1 MIGHVYGLRRS
12 TGVSSNLNEIPDNTA
27 VYYQLQFTYYGYPSS
42 TTFPFEVESF
52 ATIQFLVALTA
63 SFGGLLFGYEVGVMN
78 VVLVMDAFRI
88 FFKFHNWN
96 GDGLDE
102 KGQPT
107 KDKANMM
114 YRDLKEAD
122 NKATLEGLITSS
134 FVLGALCGALMAT
147 YLGEK
152 YGRQR
157 TIMIGACIFTCG
169 AIIQGISARHWAMI
183 AVGRLITGLSIGCNG
198 VLCPTY
204 ISEVAPA
211 KIRGTLSSCYQLMTT
226 FGIIVAAVINSIVWY
241 YTNVKPDGL
250 GQTRNDIWK
259 EVSNFEW
266 RFALLFQVVPGLGLA
281 LLMCFLPKSPR
292 WLCSK
297 DRDEEAVEVLAKLNA
312 ASTSDE
318 LVQSELK
325 AIQEDVAATRA
336 AGSSSFGELFSPVI
350 RRRTFITFLMQLFQQ
365 WTGINVIMYYQS
377 QIYGEIGFTKFMST
391 VVLPI
396 INNFVNFVSTF
407 PGMWGIERLGR
418 KTLLVIGS
426 LMMMVFHI
434 STWAFST
441 QTKNGKTWQ
450 YLAVASIFLMVFS
463 FAWTWGPV
471 PWVYQA
477 EVFPLRVRVKG
488 SAVGTV
494 SNFLNNWIIAFV
506 GPALMKA
513 WSTKTFLLFAAACL
527 LAWVYSQFY
536 VIECKGV
543 SIDEMDAKMAG
554 KA

>member
-1 MIGHVYGLRRS
+1 M
-12 TGVSSNLNEIPDNTA
+12 N
-27 VYYQLQFTYYGYPSS
+27 
-42 TTFPFEVESF
+42 SF
-52 ATIQFLVALTA
+52 QFLVALTA

-78 VVLVMDAFRI
+78 VVLVMDAF
-88 FFKFHNWN
+88 HV
-96 GDGLDE
+96 
-102 KGQPT
+102 
-107 KDKANMM
+107 ANMM

-169 AIIQGISARHWAMI
+169 AVIQGLSARSWVMI

-241 YTNVKPDGL
+241 YTNVKP
-250 GQTRNDIWK
+250 

-312 ASTSDE
+312 TSTSDE

-377 QIYGEIGFTKFMST
+377 QIYNEIGFTKFMST

-396 INNFVNFVSTF
+396 INNFVNFISTF

-441 QTKNGKTWQ
+441 QTSKGKTWQ

>member
-1 MIGHVYGLRRS
+1 M
-12 TGVSSNLNEIPDNTA
+12 N
-27 VYYQLQFTYYGYPSS
+27 
-42 TTFPFEVESF
+42 SF
-52 ATIQFLVALTA
+52 QFLVALTA

-88 FFKFHNWN
+88 FFKFHSWN
-96 GDGLDE
+96 GNALDE
-102 KGQPT
+102 NG
-107 KDKANMM
+107 KDTTDKSKMM
-114 YRDLKEAD
+114 YRKLEEAN
-122 NKATLEGLITSS
+122 NKATLEGIITSS

-152 YGRQR
+152 FGRQR

-169 AIIQGISARHWAMI
+169 AIIQGLSIRSWIMI

-226 FGIIVAAVINSIVWY
+226 FGIIVAAIINSIVWY
-241 YTNVKPDGL
+241 YTNSTPAGL
-250 GQTRNDIWK
+250 GDTAARANQHIWD
-259 EVSNFEW
+259 EVPNFEW

-281 LLMCFLPKSPR
+281 TLMCFLPKSPR

-312 ASTSDE
+312 ATTTDAV
-318 LVQSELK
+318 VQDELK

-377 QIYGEIGFTKFMST
+377 QIYDDIGFSKFMST

-396 INNFVNFVSTF
+396 INNFVNFISTF
-407 PGMWGIERLGR
+407 PGMWGIEKLGR

-434 STWAFST
+434 STWACST
-441 QTKNGKTWQ
+441 QTDNGKVWQ
-450 YLAVASIFLMVFS
+450 YLAVASVFLFVFS

-536 VIECKGV
+536 VIECKGL
-543 SIDEMDAKMAG
+543 SIDEMDAKMAS

>member
-1 MIGHVYGLRRS
+1 MN
-12 TGVSSNLNEIPDNTA
+12 SS
-27 VYYQLQFTYYGYPSS
+27 
-42 TTFPFEVESF
+42 
-52 ATIQFLVALTA
+52 QFLVVLTA

-88 FFKFHNWN
+88 FFRFFSWN
-96 GDGLDE
+96 GDALDE
-102 KGQPT
+102 MGNDIKGNEE
-107 KDKANMM
+107 KM
-114 YRDLKEAD
+114 YHKLEEAE
-122 NKATLEGLITSS
+122 NKATLEGVITSS
-134 FVLGALCGALMAT
+134 FVLGALCGVLMAT

-169 AIIQGISARHWAMI
+169 AIIQG
-183 AVGRLITGLSIGCNG
+183 LS
-198 VLCPTY
+198 V
-204 ISEVAPA
+204 
-211 KIRGTLSSCYQLMTT
+211 Q
-226 FGIIVAAVINSIVWY
+226 
-241 YTNVKPDGL
+241 GL
-250 GQTRNDIWK
+250 GTPRKNVWE

-266 RFALLFQVVPGLGLA
+266 RFALLFQVVPGLDLA
-281 LLMCFLPKSPR
+281 TLMCFLPKSPR

-297 DRDEEAVEVLAKLNA
+297 DRDEEAVQVLAKLNA

-318 LVQSELK
+318 LAQSELK
-325 AIQEDVAATRA
+325 AIQGDVAATRA

-377 QIYGEIGFTKFMST
+377 QIYNEIGFTKFMST

-396 INNFVNFVSTF
+396 INNFVNFISTF

-441 QTKNGKTWQ
+441 QTDKGKLWQ
-450 YLAVASIFLMVFS
+450 YLTVASIFLMVFS
-463 FAWTWGPV
+463 FTWTWGPV

-477 EVFPLRVRVKG
+477 EVFPLCVRVKG

-513 WSTKTFLLFAAACL
+513 WSTKTFLLLAAACL
-527 LAWVYSQFY
+527 LAWIYSQFF
-536 VIECKGV
+536 VIECKGL
-543 SIDEMDAKMAG
+543 SIDEMDAKMTG

>member
-1 MIGHVYGLRRS
+1 
-12 TGVSSNLNEIPDNTA
+12 
-27 VYYQLQFTYYGYPSS
+27 
-42 TTFPFEVESF
+42 
-52 ATIQFLVALTA
+52 ALTA

-78 VVLVMDAFRI
+78 VVLVMDAF
-88 FFKFHNWN
+88 
-96 GDGLDE
+96 
-102 KGQPT
+102 P
-107 KDKANMM
+107 NMM

-241 YTNVKPDGL
+241 YTNVKPD
-250 GQTRNDIWK
+250 
-259 EVSNFEW
+259 VSNFEW

-477 EVFPLRVRVKG
+477 EVFPLR
-488 SAVGTV
+488 
-494 SNFLNNWIIAFV
+494 
-506 GPALMKA
+506 
-513 WSTKTFLLFAAACL
+513 TFLLFAAACL

>member
-1 MIGHVYGLRRS
+1 
-12 TGVSSNLNEIPDNTA
+12 
-27 VYYQLQFTYYGYPSS
+27 
-42 TTFPFEVESF
+42 
-52 ATIQFLVALTA
+52 
-63 SFGGLLFGYEVGVMN
+63 MN

-88 FFKFHNWN
+88 FFKFHHWN

-107 KDKANMM
+107 KDVANMM

-169 AIIQGISARHWAMI
+169 AVIQGLSARSWVMI

-226 FGIIVAAVINSIVWY
+226 FV
-241 YTNVKPDGL
+241 
-250 GQTRNDIWK
+250 
-259 EVSNFEW
+259 
-266 RFALLFQVVPGLGLA
+266 LLLLPSLTLLSVVPGLGLA

-312 ASTSDE
+312 TSTSDE

-377 QIYGEIGFTKFMST
+377 QIYNEIGFTKFMST

-396 INNFVNFVSTF
+396 INNFVNFISTF

-441 QTKNGKTWQ
+441 QTSKGKTWQ

>member
-1 MIGHVYGLRRS
+1 M
-12 TGVSSNLNEIPDNTA
+12 N
-27 VYYQLQFTYYGYPSS
+27 
-42 TTFPFEVESF
+42 SF
-52 ATIQFLVALTA
+52 QFLVALTA

-88 FFKFHNWN
+88 FFKFHSWN
-96 GDGLDE
+96 
-102 KGQPT
+102 
-107 KDKANMM
+107 
-114 YRDLKEAD
+114 AD
-122 NKATLEGLITSS
+122 NKATLEGIITSS

-169 AIIQGISARHWAMI
+169 AIIQGLSARSWIMI
-183 AVGRLITGLSIGCNG
+183 AIGRLITGLSIGCNG

-226 FGIIVAAVINSIVWY
+226 FGIIVAAIINSIVWY
-241 YTNVKPDGL
+241 YTNSSPEGL
-250 GQTRNDIWK
+250 
-259 EVSNFEW
+259 VANFEW
-266 RFALLFQVVPGLGLA
+266 RFALLFQIIPGLGLA
-281 LLMCFLPKSPR
+281 ILMSFLPKSPR

-377 QIYGEIGFTKFMST
+377 QIYDEIGFSKFMST

-407 PGMWGIERLGR
+407 PGMWGIEKLGR
-418 KTLLVIGS
+418 KTLLVVGA

-434 STWAFST
+434 STWACST
-441 QTKNGKTWQ
+441 QTHNGKLWQ
-450 YLAVASIFLMVFS
+450 YLAVASVFLFVFS

-513 WSTKTFLLFAAACL
+513 WSTRTFLLFAAACL
-527 LAWVYSQFY
+527 LAWIYSQFY
-536 VIECKGV
+536 VIECKGL

>member
-1 MIGHVYGLRRS
+1 MNR
-12 TGVSSNLNEIPDNTA
+12 
-27 VYYQLQFTYYGYPSS
+27 F
-42 TTFPFEVESF
+42 
-52 ATIQFLVALTA
+52 QFLVALTA

-88 FFKFHNWN
+88 FFKFHSWN
-96 GDGLDE
+96 GDALDE
-102 KGQPT
+102 NGKDTP
-107 KDKANMM
+107 DKAKMM
-114 YRDLKEAD
+114 YRKLTEAN
-122 NKATLEGLITSS
+122 NKATLEGVITSS

-226 FGIIVAAVINSIVWY
+226 FGIIVAAIINSIVWY
-241 YTNVKPDGL
+241 YTNSTPDGL
-250 GQTRNDIWK
+250 GEKREDIWK

-266 RFALLFQVVPGLGLA
+266 RFALLFQVIPGLGLA
-281 LLMCFLPKSPR
+281 ILMSFLPKSPR

-336 AGSSSFGELFSPVI
+336 AGSSSFSELFSPVI
-350 RRRTFITFLMQLFQQ
+350 RRRTFITFLIQLFQQ
-365 WTGINVIMYYQS
+365 WTGINVILYYQS
-377 QIYGEIGFTKFMST
+377 QIY
-391 VVLPI
+391 
-396 INNFVNFVSTF
+396 
-407 PGMWGIERLGR
+407 
-418 KTLLVIGS
+418 
-426 LMMMVFHI
+426 
-434 STWAFST
+434 
-441 QTKNGKTWQ
+441 
-450 YLAVASIFLMVFS
+450 
-463 FAWTWGPV
+463 
-471 PWVYQA
+471 
-477 EVFPLRVRVKG
+477 
-488 SAVGTV
+488 
-494 SNFLNNWIIAFV
+494 
-506 GPALMKA
+506 
-513 WSTKTFLLFAAACL
+513 
-527 LAWVYSQFY
+527 
-536 VIECKGV
+536 
-543 SIDEMDAKMAG
+543 
-554 KA
+554 

>member
-1 MIGHVYGLRRS
+1 M
-12 TGVSSNLNEIPDNTA
+12 NK
-27 VYYQLQFTYYGYPSS
+27 F
-42 TTFPFEVESF
+42 
-52 ATIQFLVALTA
+52 QFLVALTA

-88 FFKFHNWN
+88 FFNFHTW
-96 GDGLDE
+96 DGSALNE
-102 KGQPT
+102 KGKEVKGNEEKWYRNLEES
-107 KDKANMM
+107 KD
-114 YRDLKEAD
+114 
-122 NKATLEGLITSS
+122 KATLEGVITSS

-152 YGRQR
+152 FGRQR

-169 AIIQGISARHWAMI
+169 AIIQGSSVRTWIMI
-183 AVGRLITGLSIGCNG
+183 AIGRLITGLSIGCNG

-226 FGIIVAAVINSIVWY
+226 FGIIVAACINSVVWY

-250 GQTRNDIWK
+250 GEKRNPSD
-259 EVSNFEW
+259 EVNNFEW
-266 RFALLFQVVPGLGLA
+266 RFALLFQVVPGIGLA
-281 LLMCFLPKSPR
+281 TLMCFLPKSPR

-297 DRDEEAVEVLAKLNA
+297 DRDEEACQVLAKLNA
-312 ASTSDE
+312 ASTTDAI
-318 LVQSELK
+318 VQEELK

-336 AGSSSFGELFSPVI
+336 AGSSSFSELFSSVI
-350 RRRTFITFLMQLFQQ
+350 RRRTIITFLMQLFQQ

-377 QIYGEIGFTKFMST
+377 QIYSEIGFTKFMST

-396 INNFVNFVSTF
+396 INNFVNFISTF
-407 PGMWGIERLGR
+407 PGMWGIEKLGR
-418 KTLLVIGS
+418 KTLLVVGS
-426 LMMMVFHI
+426 LMMMIFHI
-434 STWAFST
+434 STWACST
-441 QTKNGKTWQ
+441 QTSKGAMWQ
-450 YLAVASIFLMVFS
+450 YLAVASVFLFVFS

-513 WSTKTFLLFAAACL
+513 WSTNTFLLFAAACL
-527 LAWVYSQFY
+527 LAWLYAQFY
-536 VIECKGV
+536 VIECKGL
-543 SIDEMDAKMAG
+543 SLEEMDAKMAG

>member
-1 MIGHVYGLRRS
+1 M
-12 TGVSSNLNEIPDNTA
+12 N
-27 VYYQLQFTYYGYPSS
+27 
-42 TTFPFEVESF
+42 SF
-52 ATIQFLVALTA
+52 QFLVAVTA
-63 SFGGLLFGYEVGVMN
+63 SLGGLLFGYECGVMN
-78 VVLVMDAFRI
+78 VVLVMDAFQ
-88 FFKFHNWN
+88 KW
-96 GDGLDE
+96 
-102 KGQPT
+102 
-107 KDKANMM
+107 

-122 NKATLEGLITSS
+122 NKAMLEGVITSS

-152 YGRQR
+152 FGRQR

-169 AIIQGISARHWAMI
+169 AIIQGLSARTWIMI
-183 AVGRLITGLSIGCNG
+183 AIGRLITGLSIGCNG

-226 FGIIVAAVINSIVWY
+226 FGIIVAAIINSIVWY
-241 YTNVKPDGL
+241 YTNIKP
-250 GQTRNDIWK
+250 
-259 EVSNFEW
+259 EVPNFEW

-281 LLMCFLPKSPR
+281 ILMSFLPKSPR

-297 DRDEEAVEVLAKLNA
+297 DRDEEAAEVLAKLNA
-312 ASTSDE
+312 TSTSDSV
-318 LVQSELK
+318 VQEELK

-336 AGSSSFGELFSPVI
+336 AGSSSVGELFSPVI

-396 INNFVNFVSTF
+396 INNFVNFISTF

-418 KTLLVIGS
+418 KTLLIIGS

-441 QTKNGKTWQ
+441 QTFRGKMWQ
-450 YLAVASIFLMVFS
+450 YFAVASIFLMVFS

-527 LAWVYSQFY
+527 LAWIYSQFY
-536 VIECKGV
+536 VIESKGLNLE
-543 SIDEMDAKMAG
+543 EMDAKMAG

>member
-1 MIGHVYGLRRS
+1 M
-12 TGVSSNLNEIPDNTA
+12 N
-27 VYYQLQFTYYGYPSS
+27 
-42 TTFPFEVESF
+42 SF
-52 ATIQFLVALTA
+52 QFLVALTA

-88 FFKFHNWN
+88 FFKFHN
-96 GDGLDE
+96 
-102 KGQPT
+102 
-107 KDKANMM
+107 
-114 YRDLKEAD
+114 EAK

-152 YGRQR
+152 YGRQK

-226 FGIIVAAVINSIVWY
+226 FGIIVAAIINSIVWY
-241 YTNVKPDGL
+241 FTNSTPKGL
-250 GQTRNDIWK
+250 
-259 EVSNFEW
+259 VPNFEW
-266 RFALLFQVVPGLGLA
+266 RFALLFQIIPGLGLA
-281 LLMCFLPKSPR
+281 ILMSFLPKSPR

-297 DRDEEAVEVLAKLNA
+297 DRDEEALQVLAKLNA
-312 ASTSDE
+312 ASTEDE

-377 QIYGEIGFTKFMST
+377 QIYDEIGFSKFMST

-396 INNFVNFVSTF
+396 INNFVNFISTF

-418 KTLLVIGS
+418 KTLLVIGA

-434 STWAFST
+434 STWACST
-441 QTKNGKTWQ
+441 QTNNGKVWQ
-450 YLAVASIFLMVFS
+450 YLAVASVFLFVFS

-527 LAWVYSQFY
+527 LAWIYSQFY
-536 VIECKGV
+536 VIECKGL

>member
-1 MIGHVYGLRRS
+1 MTRARPS
-12 TGVSSNLNEIPDNTA
+12 TKVLLLPLS
-27 VYYQLQFTYYGYPSS
+27 
-42 TTFPFEVESF
+42 
-52 ATIQFLVALTA
+52 FLV
-63 SFGGLLFGYEVGVMN
+63 LF
-78 VVLVMDAFRI
+78 VVLL
-88 FFKFHNWN
+88 WP
-96 GDGLDE
+96 L
-102 KGQPT
+102 
-107 KDKANMM
+107 
-114 YRDLKEAD
+114 
-122 NKATLEGLITSS
+122 TLVKSS
-134 FVLGALCGALMAT
+134 VVETL
-147 YLGEK
+147 
-152 YGRQR
+152 
-157 TIMIGACIFTCG
+157 MIGALIFTCG
-169 AIIQGISARHWAMI
+169 AILQGASIRSMVMISI
-183 AVGRLITGLSIGCNG
+183 GRFVTGTSIGCNG

-226 FGIIVAAVINSIVWY
+226 FGIIVASIVNAIIWY
-241 YTNVKPDGL
+241 STNFKPS
-250 GQTRNDIWK
+250 DIADQRPDPQA

-266 RFALLFQVVPGLGLA
+266 RLALFIQVIPGLSFALL
-281 LLMCFLPKSPR
+281 LMFLPKSPR

-312 ASTSDE
+312 STTSDSI
-318 LVQSELK
+318 VQEELK

-336 AGSSSFGELFSPVI
+336 AGSSSFGELFSAVI

-377 QIYGEIGFTKFMST
+377 QIYNEIGFTKLVST
-391 VVLPI
+391 VVLPNV
-396 INNFVNFVSTF
+396 NNFVNFISTF

-418 KTLLVIGS
+418 RTLLIIGS
-426 LMMMVFHI
+426 IMMLIFHV

-441 QTKNGKTWQ
+441 QTKKGTIWQ
-450 YLAVASIFLMVFS
+450 VLAVVSIFLMVFS

-494 SNFLNNWIIAFV
+494 SNFLNNWIIGLI
-506 GPALMKA
+506 GPVLMEK
-513 WSTKTFLLFAAACL
+513 WGTRTFLLFAAACL

>member
-1 MIGHVYGLRRS
+1 M
-12 TGVSSNLNEIPDNTA
+12 NK
-27 VYYQLQFTYYGYPSS
+27 F
-42 TTFPFEVESF
+42 
-52 ATIQFLVALTA
+52 QFLVAVTA
-63 SFGGLLFGYEVGVMN
+63 SLGGLLFGYEVGVMN
-78 VVLVMDAFRI
+78 VVLVMDAFGI
-88 FFKFHNWN
+88 FFRFVTW
-96 GDGLDE
+96 DGSEAEE
-102 KGQPT
+102 KGYRKLVDT
-107 KDKANMM
+107 K
-114 YRDLKEAD
+114 
-122 NKATLEGLITSS
+122 NKSFLQGTITSA
-134 FVLGALCGALMAT
+134 FVLGALFGALMAT

-152 YGRQR
+152 FGRKN
-157 TIMIGACIFTCG
+157 TIVIGASIFCCG
-169 AIIQGISARHWAMI
+169 AFLQGISPRSTVFI
-183 AVGRLITGLSIGCNG
+183 SIGRFVTGLSIGCNG

-211 KIRGTLSSCYQLMTT
+211 KVRGTLSSCYQLMTT
-226 FGIIVAAVINSIVWY
+226 FGIIVASCVNAIIWY
-241 YTNVKPDGL
+241 NTNRNPEGL
-250 GQTRNDIWK
+250 GQNREADK
-259 EVSNFEW
+259 EVNNLEW
-266 RFALLFQVVPGLGLA
+266 RLA
-281 LLMCFLPKSPR
+281 LLLQLIPGGLFILFMCFLPKSPR

-312 ASTSDE
+312 ASTSDA
-318 LVQSELK
+318 LVQEELK

-336 AGSSSFGELFSPVI
+336 AGSSSFGELFSSVI

-377 QIYGEIGFTKFMST
+377 QIYVKMNFNKVMST
-391 VVLPI
+391 VVLPN

-407 PGMWGIERLGR
+407 PGMWGIEKLGR

-434 STWAFST
+434 STFVFSKLT
-441 QTKNGKTWQ
+441 DKGTVMQ
-450 YLAVASIFLMVFS
+450 YIAVASVFLFVFS

-494 SNFLNNWIIAFV
+494 SNFLNNWIIGFI
-506 GPALMKA
+506 GPLLMEKLDTA
-513 WSTKTFLLFAAACL
+513 TFLIFAAACL

-536 VIECKGV
+536 VLECKGLTLE
-543 SIDEMDAKMAG
+543 EMDAIMGGAG

>member
-1 MIGHVYGLRRS
+1 M
-12 TGVSSNLNEIPDNTA
+12 N
-27 VYYQLQFTYYGYPSS
+27 
-42 TTFPFEVESF
+42 SF
-52 ATIQFLVALTA
+52 QFLVALTA

-88 FFKFHNWN
+88 FFKFHSWN
-96 GDGLDE
+96 
-102 KGQPT
+102 
-107 KDKANMM
+107 AN
-114 YRDLKEAD
+114 
-122 NKATLEGLITSS
+122 NKATLEGVITSS

-226 FGIIVAAVINSIVWY
+226 FGIIVAAIINSIVWY
-241 YTNVKPDGL
+241 YTNSTPAGL
-250 GQTRNDIWK
+250 GEKRQDIWK
-259 EVSNFEW
+259 EVPNFEW
-266 RFALLFQVVPGLGLA
+266 RFALLFQVIPGLGLA
-281 LLMCFLPKSPR
+281 ILMSFLPKSPR

-336 AGSSSFGELFSPVI
+336 AGSSSFSELFSPVI

-377 QIYGEIGFTKFMST
+377 QIYDEIGFSKFMST

-396 INNFVNFVSTF
+396 INNFVNFISTF

-418 KTLLVIGS
+418 KTLLVVGA

-434 STWAFST
+434 STWACST
-441 QTKNGKTWQ
+441 QTNNGKMWQ
-450 YLAVASIFLMVFS
+450 YLAVASVFLFVFS

-513 WSTKTFLLFAAACL
+513 WSTRTFLLFAAACL

-536 VIECKGV
+536 VIECKGL

>member
-1 MIGHVYGLRRS
+1 M
-12 TGVSSNLNEIPDNTA
+12 NK
-27 VYYQLQFTYYGYPSS
+27 F
-42 TTFPFEVESF
+42 
-52 ATIQFLVALTA
+52 QFLVAVTA
-63 SFGGLLFGYEVGVMN
+63 SLGGLLFGYEVGVMN

-88 FFKFHNWN
+88 FFRFFTW
-96 GDGLDE
+96 DGSGADKYGNAVNE
-102 KGQPT
+102 KNNAPIEFRNLEQAG
-107 KDKANMM
+107 
-114 YRDLKEAD
+114 
-122 NKATLEGLITSS
+122 NKAVLEGLITSS

-157 TIMIGACIFTCG
+157 TIMIGACIFTLG
-169 AIIQGISARHWAMI
+169 AIIQGLSIRFWLFI
-183 AVGRLITGLSIGCNG
+183 AVGRLITGLAIGCNG

-226 FGIIVAAVINSIVWY
+226 FGIIVASCVNAIIWY
-241 YTNVKPDGL
+241 NTNVSPSDLPKSMNEKTP
-250 GQTRNDIWK
+250 RKNDDN
-259 EVSNFEW
+259 VSSLEW
-266 RFALLFQVVPGLGLA
+266 RLALLLQIVPGLGLA
-281 LLMCFLPKSPR
+281 TFMSFLPKSPR

-312 ASTSDE
+312 ASTSDS
-318 LVQSELK
+318 LVQEELK

-336 AGSSSFGELFSPVI
+336 AGSSSFGELFSTVI

-365 WTGINVIMYYQS
+365 WTGINVIMYYQT
-377 QIYGEIGFTKFMST
+377 QIYNKMGFTKVMAT
-391 VVLPI
+391 VVLPNV
-396 INNFVNFVSTF
+396 NNLVNFLSTF

-418 KTLLVIGS
+418 KTLLIIGS

-434 STWAFST
+434 STFVCSLLA
-441 QTKNGKTWQ
+441 KDGNKTMQWI
-450 YLAVASIFLMVFS
+450 AVISVFLFVFS

-494 SNFLNNWIIAFV
+494 SNFLNNWIIGFV
-506 GPALMKA
+506 GPILMEALDTA
-513 WSTKTFLLFAAACL
+513 TFLIFAVACFI
-527 LAWVYSQFY
+527 AWIYSQFY
-536 VIECKGV
+536 VIECKGLTLE
-543 SIDEMDAKMAG
+543 EMDAKMGG
-554 KA
+554 KV

>member
-1 MIGHVYGLRRS
+1 M
-12 TGVSSNLNEIPDNTA
+12 NK
-27 VYYQLQFTYYGYPSS
+27 F
-42 TTFPFEVESF
+42 
-52 ATIQFLVALTA
+52 QFLVALTA

-88 FFKFHNWN
+88 FFKFHSWN
-96 GDGLDE
+96 E
-102 KGQPT
+102 
-107 KDKANMM
+107 
-114 YRDLKEAD
+114 EAG
-122 NKATLEGLITSS
+122 NKATLEGIITSS

-169 AIIQGISARHWAMI
+169 AVIQGLSARSWVMI
-183 AVGRLITGLSIGCNG
+183 AIGRLITGLSIGCNG

-226 FGIIVAAVINSIVWY
+226 FGIIVAAIINSIVWY
-241 YTNVKPDGL
+241 YTNS
-250 GQTRNDIWK
+250 IA
-259 EVSNFEW
+259 NFEW

-281 LLMCFLPKSPR
+281 ILMSFLPKSPR

-312 ASTSDE
+312 TSTSDE

-377 QIYGEIGFTKFMST
+377 QIYDEIGFSKFMST

-418 KTLLVIGS
+418 KTLLVVGS
-426 LMMMVFHI
+426 LMMMVFHV
-434 STWAFST
+434 STWACST
-441 QTKNGKTWQ
+441 QTNNGKVWQ
-450 YLAVASIFLMVFS
+450 YLAVASVFLFVFS

-536 VIECKGV
+536 VIECKGL

>member
-1 MIGHVYGLRRS
+1 M
-12 TGVSSNLNEIPDNTA
+12 N
-27 VYYQLQFTYYGYPSS
+27 
-42 TTFPFEVESF
+42 SF
-52 ATIQFLVALTA
+52 QFLVALTA

-88 FFKFHNWN
+88 FFKFHSWN
-96 GDGLDE
+96 GV
-102 KGQPT
+102 
-107 KDKANMM
+107 
-114 YRDLKEAD
+114 
-122 NKATLEGLITSS
+122 ITSS

-169 AIIQGISARHWAMI
+169 AVIQGLSARHWAMI
-183 AVGRLITGLSIGCNG
+183 AIGRLITGLSIGCNG

-211 KIRGTLSSCYQLMTT
+211 KIRGTLSSCYQLMIT
-226 FGIIVAAVINSIVWY
+226 FGIIVAAIINSIVWY
-241 YTNVKPDGL
+241 YTNTTPAGL
-250 GQTRNDIWK
+250 GEKRQDIWK
-259 EVSNFEW
+259 EISNFEW
-266 RFALLFQVVPGLGLA
+266 RFALLCQVIPGLGLVI
-281 LLMCFLPKSPR
+281 LLSFLPKSPR

-318 LVQSELK
+318 IVQNELK

-377 QIYGEIGFTKFMST
+377 QIYDEIGFSKFMST

-418 KTLLVIGS
+418 KTLLVVGA
-426 LMMMVFHI
+426 LMMMAFHI
-434 STWAFST
+434 STWACST
-441 QTKNGKTWQ
+441 QTHNGKVWQ
-450 YLAVASIFLMVFS
+450 YLAVASVFLFVFS

-527 LAWVYSQFY
+527 LAWIYSQFY
-536 VIECKGV
+536 VIECKGL